1 MKTIYAILLLVIGLA
16 STNSFSQED
25 STKVE
30 KKFYLIVKNDGS
42 EYRGYILSDDGREI
56 LLQTENIGKMY
67 INKSEIQSISEV
79 DKLVTKDGSAVGE
92 YSDLRNDGPFT
103 TRYYFTTNALPVKKK
118 ESYALIHLYGP
129 EVHFAVSDNLS
140 VGVMA
145 TWIASPIAL
154 ALKYSFDNP
163 NPDSDVHFAIGGIFG
178 SGGYLNPASF
188 GGLYFATVT
197 KGSRSSNMS
206 FSTGYAHINTGSL
219 FLPNNSYDGKY
230 SYQGH
235 NMTEEYF
242 VPYEAQPN
250 FEYETLSSTPRNN
263 GSLIFGISGIKSIG
277 KKASFIFDS
286 MIFITKRSDKAEYTD
301 VVRPFTLSTTENGV
315 ITETIQNYTIGEGI
329 LVSDGFKPTIVLM
342 PGVRFSQGKGRAIQV
357 VLSGIIF
364 ESTGSSGG
372 KSYYGVP
379 IPMVSWLRAF

>member
-1 MKTIYAILLLVIGLA
+1 MKAIYTILLLVIGLA

-30 KKFYLIVKNDGS
+30 KIFYLIVKNDGS

-79 DKLVTKDGSAVGE
+79 EKLFTKDGSAAGE
-92 YSDLRNDGPFT
+92 YSDLRRDGPFT

-154 ALKYSFDNP
+154 ALKYSFNNP
-163 NPDSDVHFAIGGIFG
+163 NPDSDVHFALGGIFG
-178 SGGYLNPASF
+178 SGGYLAPSSF

-206 FSTGYAHINTGSL
+206 FSVGYAHINTGSI
-219 FLPNNSYDGKY
+219 FSSNNDRIY
-230 SYQGH
+230 SYQQH
-235 NMTEEYF
+235 SPSEEYY
-242 VPYEAQPN
+242 VPDWASAD
-250 FEYETLSSTPRNN
+250 FENESLSSKASSNS
-263 GSLIFGISGIKSIG
+263 SLVFGISGIKAVG

-286 MIFITKRSDKAEYTD
+286 MIFITKRSNKTEYTD
-301 VVRPFTLSTTENGV
+301 VVRPFTFSTWENGV
-315 ITETIQNYTIGEGI
+315 ETKVTQEFTIGGEGV

-342 PGVRFSQGKGRAIQV
+342 PGVRFNQGKGRAIQV
-357 VLSGIIF
+357 VLSGYIF
-364 ESTGSSGG
+364 EDSDGS
-372 KSYYGVP
+372 YQGVP